1 MSIPELFI
9 RRPIAT
15 TLVMVGILMF
25 GIVAYQALPVSDLPN
40 VDYPTI
46 QVQASLPGANPD
58 TMGAAVALPLEKQF
72 STIAGLDSMVS
83 QNTLG
88 NTRITLQFNLK
99 RNIDGAAQDVQNAIS
114 QASRLLPQNMP
125 APPSI
130 RKVNPAEQPVLQLAL
145 SSATL
150 PLSTVDEYA
159 QTLIAQ
165 SVSTVRGVAQ
175 VQVWGTAKYAVHV
188 QLDPH
193 ELATRQIG
201 IDEVNTALNDGN
213 VNLPSGVLWGP
224 QRTVTLQA
232 TGQLFK
238 AADYGKL
245 VIAYRN
251 GSPIRL
257 ADLGHVVDSVENPYN
272 ASWYYDANSPQ
283 GVRAIQLAI
292 SKQPGTNV
300 VEVVDGIKAM
310 LPALQAQ
317 LPAAITMYTLYD
329 RSFTIRNSVDDVK
342 FTLEIALFL
351 VVLVIFL
358 FLRNLSATVI
368 PSLALPLSL
377 VGTFAV
383 MYLSGFSMDNLSLM
397 ALTLSVGFVVDD
409 AIVMLENIVRHIE
422 AGKRPF
428 EAALIGANEIGFTI
442 LSMTLSLAAVFLP
455 VLFMGGVLGRLLN
468 EFAVTIISAILV
480 SGFVSLTLTPML
492 CSRFIRSHRNERHGR
507 LFNSVERVWDGLANV
522 YDRCLRV
529 VLRHQPL
536 TMVVSLLLLVG
547 TIYLYMVIPKGFLP
561 SEDIE
566 QFNATTEA
574 VEGISYNAMVD
585 HQKQVAEIVARD
597 PAVAYV
603 MSQIGGEGARS
614 INQGQLNVRLKPRAQ
629 RPQVEQVMQSLRPK
643 LARVPGIQVYMRN
656 DPPIRIGG
664 LQSKALFQFT
674 LQSPDTQNLFR
685 SAVDFEAKMR
695 ALPQLADV
703 SSDLQIRNPQVSVVI
718 ARDSAS
724 ALGIT
729 ANQIEEALYSAYGLR
744 QVSTI
749 FAPNNQYRVIVELA
763 PEYQRDASAISMLHI
778 RSKTT
783 GQLVPLSGIAKMSNS
798 LGPLSV
804 NHLGQLPAV
813 TVSFNLKPGFSI
825 GDAVNQIND
834 LARTNLP
841 SSITTTFQGNAQAFQ
856 SSLSGLGMLV
866 LMSILVIYLVLGIL
880 YESFVHPITI
890 LSGLPS
896 AGFGAL
902 LSLYL
907 FHVAAVKGWVSPL
920 LDMNLDIY
928 GFVGVIMLI
937 GIVKKNAIM
946 MIDFAIEA
954 QRNEGQTPAEAIYHG
969 CLTRFR
975 PIMMTT
981 MAALMGTLPI
991 ALGLGAGAESR
1002 RALGISVVGGL
1013 FFSQIVTLFLTP
1025 VVYLYMEKARVWT
1038 RDLLARRHTPEYD
1051 VASSSAGSISG
1062 MGDD

>member
-9 RRPIAT
+9 RRPVAT
-15 TLVMVGILMF
+15 TLVMVGILVF
-25 GIVAYQALPVSDLPN
+25 GLVSYRALPVSDLPN

-99 RNIDGAAQDVQNAIS
+99 RSLDGAAQDVQSAIS
-114 QASRLLPQNMP
+114 QASRVLPQNMP

-130 RKVNPAEQPVLQLAL
+130 RKVNPADQPVLVLAL

-150 PLSTVDEYA
+150 PISTVDEYA
-159 QTLIAQ
+159 ESLIAQ
-165 SVSTVRGVAQ
+165 SISTVQGVAQ
-175 VQVWGTAKYAVHV
+175 VQVYGSAKFAVHV

-201 IDEVNTALNDGN
+201 IDEVSTALNEGN
-213 VNLPSGVLWGP
+213 VNIPAGVLWGP

-232 TGQLFK
+232 TGQLYK
-238 AADYGKL
+238 AADYAKL
-245 VIAYRN
+245 IVAYRN
-251 GSPIRL
+251 GSPVRL
-257 ADLGHVVDSVENPYN
+257 ADLGRVVDGIENPYN
-272 ASWYYDANSPQ
+272 GAWYYDANSPK
-283 GVRAIQLAI
+283 GVPAITLAI
-292 SKQPGTNV
+292 YRQPGTNV
-300 VEVVDGIKAM
+300 VEVVDGVKAM
-310 LPALQAQ
+310 LPTLQAQ
-317 LPAAITMYTLYD
+317 LPPAVSTYIRSD
-329 RSFTIRNSVDDVK
+329 RSFTIRNSVDDIK
-342 FTLEIALFL
+342 FTLELALFL
-351 VVLVIFL
+351 VILVIFL

-383 MYLSGFSMDNLSLM
+383 MYLCGYSLDNLSLM

-422 AGKRPF
+422 TGRTVF
-428 EAALIGANEIGFTI
+428 QAAMVGANEIGFTI
-442 LSMTLSLAAVFLP
+442 LSMTLSLAAVFIP
-455 VLFMGGVLGRLLN
+455 VLLMGGVLGRLLN
-468 EFAVTIISAILV
+468 EFAVTIISTILV
-480 SGFVSLTLTPML
+480 SGLVSLTLTPML
-492 CSRFIRSHRNERHGR
+492 CSRFIKSHRNERHGP
-507 LFNSVERVWDGLANV
+507 LFNSVEKAWDGLAYI
-522 YDRCLRV
+522 YDRCLKV
-529 VLRHQPL
+529 VLRHQPA
-536 TMVVSLLLLVG
+536 TMLVSLLLVVG
-547 TIYLYMVIPKGFLP
+547 TIYLYDIIPKGFLP
-561 SEDIE
+561 SEDLE

-574 VEGISYNAMVD
+574 AEGISYDAMVQ
-585 HQKQVAEIVARD
+585 HQGQLAEIVLRD

-603 MSQIGGEGARS
+603 MSQLGGDYRS
-614 INQGQLNVRLKPRAQ
+614 INQGQLNVGLKPRAQ
-629 RPQVEQVMQSLRPK
+629 RPHVEQVMQSLRPK
-643 LARVPGIQVYMRN
+643 LAAVPGISVYMRN
-656 DPPIRIGG
+656 EPPIRIGG

-674 LQSPDTQNLFR
+674 MQGADTQNLFR

-695 ALPQLADV
+695 ALPPLADV
-703 SSDLQIRNPQVSVVI
+703 SSDLQIRNPQINVLI
-718 ARDSAS
+718 ERDSAS
-724 ALGIT
+724 AVGIT
-729 ANQIEEALYSAYGLR
+729 ASEIENALYSAYGLR

-749 FAPNNQYRVIVELA
+749 LAPNNQYRVILELK
-763 PEYQRDASAISMLHI
+763 PEYQRDANAISMLYI
-778 RSKTT
+778 RSKTSD
-783 GQLVPLSGIAKMSNS
+783 QLVPISAIAKLSNTV
-798 LGPLSV
+798 GPLSV

-813 TVSFNLKPGFSI
+813 TFSFNLKPGYSI
-825 GDAVNQIND
+825 GDAVNQITD
-834 LARTNLP
+834 LARSSLP
-841 SSITTTFQGNAQAFQ
+841 TTITTTFQGNAQAFQ
-856 SSLSGLGMLV
+856 ASLSGLGMLI

-907 FHVAAVKGWVSPL
+907 FHMAAVKGWISPL

-937 GIVKKNAIM
+937 GLVKKNAIM
-946 MIDFAIEA
+946 MIDFALEA
-954 QRNEGQTPAEAIYHG
+954 QRNEGKTAAEAIYQG
-969 CLTRFR
+969 CLVRFR

-981 MAALMGTLPI
+981 MSALMGTLPI

-1002 RALGISVVGGL
+1002 RALGVSVVGGL

-1025 VVYLYMEKARVWT
+1025 VVYIYLDNARLWSK
-1038 RDLLARRHTPEYD
+1038 RLLARKHVSGFD
-1051 VASSSAGSISG
+1051 VVPSPADSISG